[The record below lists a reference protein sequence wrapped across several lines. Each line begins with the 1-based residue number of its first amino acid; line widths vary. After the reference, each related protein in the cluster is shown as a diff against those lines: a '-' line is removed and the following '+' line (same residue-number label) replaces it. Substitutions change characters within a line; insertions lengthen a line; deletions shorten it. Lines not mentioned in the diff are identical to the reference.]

1 MKQKRVYEVV
11 VPCAKG
17 LPFDPAVRPHDRLID
32 AIELMV
38 SYNRKVIAVVHQR
51 QVIGM
56 VRLEDA
62 FRYLGL
68 KVVDKTAP
76 A

>member
-1 MKQKRVYEVV
+1 MKQRKVYEVV
-11 VPCAKG
+11 IPCAKG
-17 LPFDPAVRPHDRLID
+17 LLLDQTVRSHDRLID

-38 SYNRKVIAVVHQR
+38 RHNRKVIAVVHHQ

-68 KVVDKTAP
+68 QVADRAP
-76 A
+76 TQ